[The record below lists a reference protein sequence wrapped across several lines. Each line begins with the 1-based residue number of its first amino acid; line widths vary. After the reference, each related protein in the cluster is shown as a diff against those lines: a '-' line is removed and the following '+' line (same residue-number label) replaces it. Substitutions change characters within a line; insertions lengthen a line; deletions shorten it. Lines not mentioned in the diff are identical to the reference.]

1 MLEKILYAGILAGAC
16 VAHTGCANSDKN
28 RAESA
33 AQATLD
39 TASVER
45 KENRCI
51 MHKYN
56 NGIEA
61 SIEYNMG
68 PGDLMSLRI
77 EIMRDPNNVVG
88 QSISASG
95 RPESIIYEIMVD
107 GSRIMKAVTSK
118 IDGTMV
124 RMISNNS
131 DDYMSV
137 GQNGFLIRQP
147 MDPENRKVFG
157 KIEANLD
164 VYGLMQKAKSRDTVS
179 SETKQIF

>member
-124 RMISNNS
+124 RMISDGS
-131 DDYMSV
+131 DDYLKV
-137 GQNGFLIRQP
+137 GQKGFLIRLP
-147 MDPENRKVFG
+147 MDQEDRRVFG
-157 KIEANLD
+157 RVEAKLD
-164 VYGLMQKAKSRDTVS
+164 VDDIMQKAKSRDAAS
-179 SETKQIF
+179 SETQQIF